1 LFVAAACL
9 VSPACRA
16 AFAAAGAPDAQL
28 LADGAGDTHWLA
40 RVYQDPGRTGPFLT
54 DVYARSAGE
63 NRWHQLAR
71 LEGRTVQLTHRGSQ
85 LALLLEDG
93 QWLLLSEET
102 VVSGRPLPGGAA
114 IRSLATAG
122 DTLAAL
128 AHVGDDRAAPASSP
142 ASAPASTHAS
152 ADTERLVLFLLTPRG
167 WVEAGAS
174 EVGGALRDRGGPVA
188 SLAFVEGAALVAV
201 REGPRTVAVYRQQG
215 NRSAP
220 PTVVETKAPVVE
232 MKLLGGGPVP
242 VLWTVEAGG
251 AASLRWLTGA
261 GVKTVP
267 VELAAV
273 EGEPPPSA
281 AAAYAIERVRV
292 ASGRGLTLSERT
304 FHPVT
309 GAPAGD
315 AAPLRLPG
323 VSVAP
328 RVWDWV
334 QNLLPLLLLFTIIAS
349 IRRRRQ
355 MQETMLSAG
364 ELALAPFGRRLG
376 AGAVDAAPVLVA
388 AGLTYYWGKQ
398 EEAAGE
404 PLFGIRSQTAV
415 LASVV
420 LYMLHT
426 SVSEIAS
433 ARTLGKLIFGLRVA
447 SLDGRR
453 PSAGALLTRNL
464 LRLIDLA
471 LGFFPLVLLL
481 YSPLRQRAGDVAAGT
496 LVVLNKQ
503 GDEPAADAPVEPA
516 AGEAVAAKEKAAEP
530 VEVGD

>member
-1 LFVAAACL
+1 VCVACL
-9 VSPACRA
+9 AGSVARA
-16 AFAAAGAPDAQL
+16 APAADAKL
-28 LADGAGDTHWLA
+28 LADGSGDAHWLA

-54 DVYARSAGE
+54 DVYARSTGE

-71 LEGRTVQLTHRGSQ
+71 LEGRTVQLAHRGSQ
-85 LALLLEDG
+85 LALLLEGG

-102 VVSGRPLPGGAA
+102 VVSGRPLPGGAS
-114 IRSLATAG
+114 ILSLATAG

-128 AHVGDDRAAPASSP
+128 AYVGEHPAAPASSP
-142 ASAPASTHAS
+142 ASAPASAPASTHAS
-152 ADTERLVLFLLTPRG
+152 SDTDRLVLFVLTPRG

-174 EVGGALRDRGGPVA
+174 EVAGALRDNGPVA

-201 REGPRTVAVYRQQG
+201 REGPSTVSVYRQQG
-215 NRSAP
+215 DRSAP

-251 AASLRWLTGA
+251 AASLHWLTGA

-273 EGEPPPSA
+273 EGEPAPSA

-292 ASGRGLTLSERT
+292 VSGRGLALSERT

-315 AAPLRLPG
+315 AAPLKLPG

-328 RVWDWV
+328 RVWEWV

-349 IRRRRQ
+349 IRRRQQ
-355 MQETMLSAG
+355 MQETILSAD
-364 ELALAPFGRRLG
+364 ELALAPLGRRLG
-376 AGAVDAAPVLVA
+376 AGLVDALPVLVA
-388 AGLTYYWGKQ
+388 SVLVSYWWKQ
-398 EEAAGE
+398 EEAANE
-404 PLFGIRSQTAV
+404 PLFGLRSQLV
-415 LASVV
+415 SLASVV
-420 LYMLHT
+420 LYLLHT
-426 SVSEIAS
+426 SLSEIAF
-433 ARTLGKLIFGLRVA
+433 ARTVGKMIFGLRVV
-447 SLDGRR
+447 SLDGAR

-471 LGFFPLVLLL
+471 LVFFPLVLLL

-503 GDEPAADAPVEPA
+503 GDEPAADEPVEPA
-516 AGEAVAAKEKAAEP
+516 AAGAVTTKEKATEP

>member
-1 LFVAAACL
+1 VWAAAVC
-9 VSPACRA
+9 A
-16 AFAAAGAPDAQL
+16 ALLAGTVAGAAPPSADARL
-28 LADGAGDTHWLA
+28 LANGSGDAHWLA

-54 DVYARSAGE
+54 DVYARSTGE

-71 LEGRTVQLTHRGSQ
+71 LEGRTVQLAHRGSQ

-102 VVSGRPLPGGAA
+102 VVSGRPLPGGAS
-114 IRSLATAG
+114 ILSLATCG

-128 AHVGDDRAAPASSP
+128 AHVGDDKRGTATSP
-142 ASAPASTHAS
+142 ASAPALTRAS
-152 ADTERLVLFLLTPRG
+152 SDTERLVLFLLTPRG

-174 EVGGALRDRGGPVA
+174 DVAGTLRDPGPLA
-188 SLAFVEGAALVAV
+188 SLAFVEGAALIAV
-201 REGPRTVAVYRQQG
+201 RTGNNSVAVYRQQG
-215 NRSAP
+215 DAAAP

-232 MKLLGGGPVP
+232 MKLLGGTPLP

-251 AASLRWLTGA
+251 AASLHWLAGA
-261 GVKTVP
+261 GAKTVP
-267 VELAAV
+267 VDLAPR
-273 EGEPPPSA
+273 EGEPLPDA

-292 ASGRGLTLSERT
+292 VSGRGLTLSERV
-304 FHPVT
+304 FNPLT
-309 GAPAGD
+309 GAPVGG
-315 AAPLRLPG
+315 AAPLTLPG

-328 RVWDWV
+328 QVWDWV

-349 IRRRRQ
+349 IRRRQQ
-355 MQETMLSAG
+355 MQETMLSAD

-388 AGLTYYWGKQ
+388 AGVVYYLLKR

-404 PLFGIRSQTAV
+404 PFFGLRPQLVTLV
-415 LASVV
+415 SVV
-420 LYMLHT
+420 LYLLHT

-433 ARTLGKLIFGLRVA
+433 ARTLGKLIFGLRVV
-447 SLDGRR
+447 SLDGGR
-453 PSAGALLTRNL
+453 PSGGALLTRNL

-471 LGFFPLVLLL
+471 MAFFPLVLVV

-496 LVVLNKQ
+496 LVVLNRR
-503 GDEPAADAPVEPA
+503 GEEPASDEPSELRDAQTTGA
-516 AGEAVAAKEKAAEP
+516 QEKAAEP